1 MMTDDN
7 TRAALFML
15 IGSSA
20 FAVNDTFLKLLGSE
34 LTAFQILAMRGAVVT
49 ALFGVLVWRS
59 RITFAQLNSS
69 DRRFLL
75 LRSGAE
81 AMAAYFF
88 FNALFNMPLA
98 NVTAILQVVPLSVA
112 LAAWLILREPLGW
125 RRLSAIL
132 IGFCGVLIIVRPGGA
147 DFGAP
152 SVFALLTVVMVTI
165 RDLSTRVMTKTVPS
179 SLVACTTSLGVTLF
193 GMAGAMTETW
203 VLPSQ
208 IAFGWLAGTVVFSF
222 IGYYLIVLAMRTGE
236 LTFVAPFR
244 YAGLLAALVLGWFV
258 LDEWPD
264 PLTFV
269 GGGIVVLTGIYALYR
284 ERQHKLRM
292 AAVSAAS
299 GG

>member
-1 MMTDDN
+1 MKDDN

-15 IGSSA
+15 VGSSA
-20 FAVNDTFLKLLGSE
+20 FAVNDTFLKLLGAE
-34 LTAFQILAMRGAVVT
+34 LSAFQILAMRGAIVT

-59 RITFAQLNSS
+59 RVTFAQLNPR
-69 DRRFLL
+69 DRRLL
-75 LRSGAE
+75 LVRSAAE

-98 NVTAILQVVPLSVA
+98 NVTAILQVVPLAVA
-112 LAAWLILREPLGW
+112 LAAWVFLREPLGW

-132 IGFCGVLIIVRPGGA
+132 VGFCGVLLIVRPGGA
-147 DFGAP
+147 DFGLP

-165 RDLSTRVMTKTVPS
+165 RDLSTRVMAKNIPS
-179 SLVACTTSLGVTLF
+179 SLVACTTALGVTLF
-193 GMAGAMTETW
+193 GLAGAVTETW
-203 VLPSQ
+203 VVPSPV
-208 IAFGWLAGTVVFSF
+208 AWGWLAGTVVFSF

-244 YAGLLAALVLGWFV
+244 YAGLLSALILGWLV

-264 PLTFV
+264 SLTFV
-269 GGGIVVLTGIYALYR
+269 GGAVVVITGIYTLYR
-284 ERQHKLRM
+284 ERRQKQRM
-292 AAVSAAS
+292 AAASPTS